1 MSTENEEPHLS
12 SAATCIS
19 LRHLGK
25 TFGPVYTHQSFDDE
39 RIRGH
44 QPFDDAIARTTR
56 AAETLHSQRS
66 SLSTHAQQEADDNG
80 QPLAR
85 VPHKSFQHHETA
97 THRIAV
103 SVVLAPSCRTCAMT
117 IQTELKK
124 RPRAM
129 SGSAS
134 DVSVSDSDVSSSRP
148 SSPYVIR
155 SPCAAK
161 RRRLSRRRGESDE
174 ESCSSSPFSRMG
186 SSSILERLESLDGG
200 ADPSGSAGRFGSPL
214 PPSAVSGR
222 MPLPTSSNTMVF
234 HPLPSGKTR
243 RRRMD
248 IDEVMGRAVRALPP
262 LVRCDHCLSSFGD
275 CADNSASAVSSLVQL
290 RSVDHVEND
299 YLDAPIGT
307 VLHEYQRP
315 IKDITSGATI
325 EMGDFVLCLADG
337 KDPVATEY
345 HNQVQNLALWF
356 IENASNVDLSANEDG
371 GYWKVLYVFRKHAAE
386 KDHTDTHRDRVMP
399 PSSPLLKRAV
409 ETFYSTSETLLS
421 LFSRRLS
428 PRSNLEEAI
437 RGSNAPTRAESSA
450 SPEKNGSFRYSLVG
464 YMTLHHF
471 FSQYKKPTAGTVMR
485 MCQVVVLPPYQRTG
499 HGKVMMYGVHD
510 IAGGMYDGILAPCA
524 EQRGDIVEVDVEDP
538 AIEFTS
544 LRDRVDYEIIRDS
557 IASDSRSL
565 LGTNAIGS
573 SVFHSD
579 FYLPLAANDAII
591 ASATAKIS
599 PSQIQ
604 IALELYKRQ
613 VLDEQIERLTGDKK
627 KKLTAKR
634 KSIAKL
640 EAMFEVMVKKRLFK
654 LHREDISGCG
664 GKNEKEE
671 VLAYLYTE
679 TLKHYRSVL
688 GSRRR

>member
-1 MSTENEEPHLS
+1 MSVL
-12 SAATCIS
+12 
-19 LRHLGK
+19 
-25 TFGPVYTHQSFDDE
+25 
-39 RIRGH
+39 
-44 QPFDDAIARTTR
+44 
-56 AAETLHSQRS
+56 
-66 SLSTHAQQEADDNG
+66 
-80 QPLAR
+80 
-85 VPHKSFQHHETA
+85 
-97 THRIAV
+97 
-103 SVVLAPSCRTCAMT
+103 LAPSCRTCALT
-117 IQTELKK
+117 IQTEPKK

-134 DVSVSDSDVSSSRP
+134 DGMVATDVSVSDSDVSSSRP
-148 SSPYVIR
+148 SSPYATR

-161 RRRLSRRRGESDE
+161 RQRRSRRRGESDQEESE

-186 SSSILERLESLDGG
+186 SSSVLERLESLGG
-200 ADPSGSAGRFGSPL
+200 GVDPSGSAGRFGSPL
-214 PPSAVSGR
+214 PPSTMSGR

-248 IDEVMGRAVRALPP
+248 IDEVMNRAMRALPP
-262 LVRCDHCLSSFGD
+262 LVRCDDCLSSFGD
-275 CADNSASAVSSLVQL
+275 CAENSASAISSLVEL

-307 VLHEYQRP
+307 ILHEYQRP

-386 KDHTDTHRDRVMP
+386 KDHTDTTDRIMP

-421 LFSRRLS
+421 LFSRRLG
-428 PRSNLEEAI
+428 PRSNREEAI
-437 RGSNAPTRAESSA
+437 NRSCAPTQAESSA
-450 SPEKNGSFRYSLVG
+450 SPEKTESFRYSLVG
-464 YMTLHHF
+464 YMTLYHF
-471 FSQYKKPTAGTVMR
+471 FSQYKKPSAGTVMR

-510 IAGGMYDGILAPCA
+510 IAGGRYDDILAPCF

-544 LRDRVDYEIIRDS
+544 LRDRVDYEIVRDS
-557 IASDSRSL
+557 IASDPRSL
-565 LGTNAIGS
+565 LSTNINGY
-573 SVFHSD
+573 SVFRSD
-579 FYLPLAANDAII
+579 YYLPLAANDAIV
-591 ASATAKIS
+591 ASATARIS
-599 PSQIQ
+599 PPQIQ

-613 VLDEQIERLTGDKK
+613 ALDEQIERLMVDKK
-627 KKLTAKR
+627 KKLTAKK

-640 EAMFEVMVKKRLFK
+640 EAMFEAMVKKRLFK

-688 GSRRR
+688 GSRGR